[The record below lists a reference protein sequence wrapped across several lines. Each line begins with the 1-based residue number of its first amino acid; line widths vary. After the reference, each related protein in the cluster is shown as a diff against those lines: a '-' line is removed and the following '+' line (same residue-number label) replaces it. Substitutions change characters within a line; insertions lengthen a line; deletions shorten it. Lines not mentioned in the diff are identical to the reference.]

1 MNNMKANSEFMSLA
15 KVYAPV
21 RDLVEKCTPSCWG
34 VSIEDF
40 RSPSPPLPLS
50 HSLSLSPS
58 LSLIGMPLALSGTR
72 LASRNSR
79 QFSWRQLISNL
90 PRFRSDER
98 GAEGLSDTE
107 VIVQMRII
115 GVGWT

>member
-21 RDLVEKCTPSCWG
+21 RDLVEQCTPSCCG

-40 RSPSPPLPLS
+40 RSPSPSPT
-50 HSLSLSPS
+50 LSPS

-79 QFSWRQLISNL
+79 HFS
-90 PRFRSDER
+90 
-98 GAEGLSDTE
+98 
-107 VIVQMRII
+107 
-115 GVGWT
+115 

>member
-15 KVYAPV
+15 MVYAPV
-21 RDLVEKCTPSCWG
+21 RDLMEQCTPSCCG

-40 RSPSPPLPLS
+40 RSPSPP
-50 HSLSLSPS
+50 LSPS

-79 QFSWRQLISNL
+79 NFSWRQLISNL
-90 PRFRSDER
+90 PRLRSDER

-107 VIVQMRII
+107 VIVKMRII
-115 GVGWT
+115 CVGWT